1 MSSKHMSHFIC
12 DKQTLK
18 SLSNIFFSQA
28 IGAQLE
34 ELPESA
40 Y

>member
-12 DKQTLK
+12 DKK
-18 SLSNIFFSQA
+18 LSNLYLTFFSPA